1 MISFMNILN
10 IYSINFYVAFGKA
23 QSTAHVLFRL
33 LQQCQSELD
42 PEEFVG
48 TSFMDLSQK
57 YNCLPRNLIIAKLE
71 TYGLN
76 YNSLKFMLDYLTSR
90 KQITSIGTSYNNWTE
105 IFPGITQ
112 GSISDPLLFNIF
124 I

>member
-42 PEEFVG
+42 SEEFV
-48 TSFMDLSQK
+48 DLSQK